1 MNFHQTGKNEQHS
14 LDSGSF
20 ETTYSVYCGYR
31 KARLEIIGFPLPLR
45 GLGYKSSGYKSNG
58 NQDHWRRTGWM

>member
-31 KARLEIIGFPLPLR
+31 KARLEIIGVPLPLR
-45 GLGYKSSGYKSNG
+45 GLG
-58 NQDHWRRTGWM
+58 M

>member
-1 MNFHQTGKNEQHS
+1 MIAYIPREPATAGDRGNSMDFHQTGKNEQHS

-45 GLGYKSSGYKSNG
+45 GLG
-58 NQDHWRRTGWM
+58 M